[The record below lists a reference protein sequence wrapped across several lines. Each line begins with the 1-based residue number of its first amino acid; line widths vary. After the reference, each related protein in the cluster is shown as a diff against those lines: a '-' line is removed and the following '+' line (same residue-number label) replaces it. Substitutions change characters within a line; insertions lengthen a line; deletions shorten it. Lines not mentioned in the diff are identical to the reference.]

1 MVIIFGAGHRA
12 EREGGGVWMYRPS
25 SLLSII
31 CTLNAPVSHACLVG
45 EVRVG
50 VVDHDCCNKR
60 EVFVERFLVDARV
73 WGFDGGDNS
82 CWVVAVRESLA
93 FTVETAC
100 GDLGLS

>member
-1 MVIIFGAGHRA
+1 MVCGCTT
-12 EREGGGVWMYRPS
+12 PP

-31 CTLNAPVSHACLVG
+31 YTLNAPVSHACLVG

-50 VVDHDCCNKR
+50 VVDHDCCNKCK
-60 EVFVERFLVDARV
+60 VFIERFLVNAWV

-82 CWVVAVRESLA
+82 CWVIPIRKSLA

-100 GDLGLS
+100 RDLGLS

>member
-1 MVIIFGAGHRA
+1 MDV
-12 EREGGGVWMYRPS
+12 PPP

-31 CTLNAPVSHACLVG
+31 YTLNAPVSHACLVG

-73 WGFDGGDNS
+73 W
-82 CWVVAVRESLA
+82 VLMEAIIPA
-93 FTVETAC
+93 
-100 GDLGLS
+100 GLLP